1 MILERELKKRNLKKG
16 PFALS
21 LEIYPQTINEVT
33 KGRRLLT
40 PSMALK
46 IDEALGLE
54 EGTMFVLQAYYEIK
68 LEKEK
73 EIKNHPNLNLFRKIL
88 FWDTDIEKID
98 WTKQAPSIIKRIFE
112 RGNDKEKREITLFY
126 GKDKIKQVT
135 GRSTI
140 KNNSIPIMSH
150 NKIK

>member
-1 MILERELKKRNLKKG
+1 M
-16 PFALS
+16 S
-21 LEIYPQTINEVT
+21 
-33 KGRRLLT
+33 
-40 PSMALK
+40 LK
-46 IDEALGLE
+46 IDDALGLE

-73 EIKNHPNLNLFRKIL
+73 EIKNRPNLDAFRKIL

-98 WTKQAPSIIKRIFE
+98 WTKQASSIIKRIFE
-112 RGNDKEKREITLFY
+112 RGNDKEKKEITLFY
-126 GKDKIKQVT
+126 GKDKVKQVT

-140 KNNSIPIMSH
+140 KNNSIPVMSH